1 MNTLWR
7 GVSLRSR
14 LLGVLLTAVV
24 LSTAVATGATY
35 YWARHEIDELLD
47 YHLRQQALA
56 LRDKAFMLGT
66 VVVPEPDPDQDFVIQ
81 AWDWRGQ
88 RVYLSHR
95 GAVLPRSTAPGYS
108 DIQAGKTAWRVY
120 SLVLGTHLVQIA
132 QPMRLRRELATE
144 ATLKILYPLLAVLP
158 ILALLVWWS
167 VGRVL
172 SPLGRLA
179 QTIASR
185 EAATLAPINATDLP
199 YEARL
204 MVEALNDLI
213 ARLQQSLTRERAFM
227 ADAAHELR
235 TPLTAL
241 QLQAQLLA
249 RAESVEEQAEAATAL
264 RAGVQR
270 AAHLIERLLAYA
282 RADLADESAPR
293 EALDFSALVN
303 ECVQDFAERARA
315 QGLELHAAIA
325 PSLRVSGQVTALRS
339 VVSNLL
345 DNALR
350 YTPPPGRIALDLVT
364 EDGACVLQVTDTGPG
379 IPPEE
384 RERVFDRF
392 YRIPGTSAEGSG
404 LGLAIVRR
412 VMERHQG
419 EVTVASGP
427 GGQGASFRLRLPL
440 AAEPA
445 ALGSARLWDA

>member
-35 YWARHEIDELLD
+35 YWARHEIDQLLD

-66 VVVPEPDPDQDFVIQ
+66 VVVPEPDPEQDFVIQ

-95 GAVLPRSTAPGYS
+95 GVVLPRSQAPGYS
-108 DIQAGKTAWRVY
+108 DIQAGETAWRVY
-120 SLVLGTHLVQIA
+120 AMVLGTHLVQIA
-132 QPMRLRRELATE
+132 QPMRLRRALATE

-158 ILALLVWWS
+158 VLALLVWWS

-179 QTIASR
+179 RTIGSR
-185 EAATLAPINATDLP
+185 EAAMLAPIDATDLP

-249 RAESVEEQAEAATAL
+249 RADNPEEQAEAAMAL

-270 AAHLIERLLAYA
+270 AAHLIERLLSYA
-282 RADLADESAPR
+282 RADLADDTAGR
-293 EALDFSALVN
+293 ERLDFSALVH
-303 ECVQDFAERARA
+303 ECIQDFADRAQA
-315 QGLELHAAIA
+315 QGLELHAAIT
-325 PSLRVSGQVTALRS
+325 PRLEVSGQATALRS

-350 YTPPPGRIALDLVT
+350 YTPPPGRIALDLT
-364 EDGACVLQVTDTGPG
+364 AEGDDAVLQVTDTGPG
-379 IPPEE
+379 IPTAE
-384 RERVFDRF
+384 RSRVFDRF
-392 YRIPGTSAEGSG
+392 YRIPGTAAEGSG
-404 LGLAIVRR
+404 LGLAIVKR
-412 VMERHQG
+412 VVERHHG
-419 EVTVASGP
+419 EITVASGP
-427 GGQGASFRLRLPL
+427 GGQGACFRIRLPRGT
-440 AAEPA
+440 AAPHP
-445 ALGSARLWDA
+445 

>member
-1 MNTLWR
+1 MNGLWR

-35 YWARHEIDELLD
+35 YWARHEIDQLLD

-95 GAVLPRSTAPGYS
+95 GVVLPRSAEPGYS
-108 DIQAGKTAWRVY
+108 DIRAGDTAWRVY
-120 SLVLGTHLVQIA
+120 AMVLGTHLVQIA

-144 ATLKILYPLLAVLP
+144 ATLKILYPLLAILP

-185 EAATLAPINATDLP
+185 DAATLAPINAIDLP
-199 YEARL
+199 HEARL

-213 ARLQQSLTRERAFM
+213 ARLQHSLTRERAFM

-249 RAESVEEQAEAATAL
+249 RAGSAEEQAEAAAAL

-270 AAHLIERLLAYA
+270 AAHLIDRLLAYA
-282 RADLADESAPR
+282 RADLADESVPR
-293 EALDFSALVN
+293 ETLDFSALAS

-315 QGLELHAAIA
+315 QGLELHVAIT
-325 PSLRVSGQVTALRS
+325 PSLRVSGQATALRS

-345 DNALR
+345 ENALR
-350 YTPPPGRIALDLVT
+350 YTPSPGRIALDLT
-364 EDGACVLQVTDTGPG
+364 PEHDRCILQVTDTGPG
-379 IPPEE
+379 IPPAE
-384 RERVFDRF
+384 RTRIFDRF
-392 YRIPGTSAEGSG
+392 YRIPGTATEGSG

-412 VMERHQG
+412 VVERHRG
-419 EVTVASGP
+419 EVMVASGP
-427 GGQGASFRLRLPL
+427 GGQGACFRLSLPL
-440 AAEPA
+440 STGPSAPA
-445 ALGSARLWDA
+445 SPGMRDA

>member
-35 YWARHEIDELLD
+35 YWARHEIDQLLD

-66 VVVPEPDPDQDFVIQ
+66 VVVPEPDPEQDFVIQ
-81 AWDWRGQ
+81 AWDWRVQ

-95 GAVLPRSTAPGYS
+95 GVVLPRSQAPGYS
-108 DIQAGKTAWRVY
+108 DIQAGETAWRVY
-120 SLVLGTHLVQIA
+120 AMALGTHLVQIA
-132 QPMRLRRELATE
+132 QPMRLRRALATE

-158 ILALLVWWS
+158 VLALLVWWS

-179 QTIASR
+179 RTIGSR
-185 EAATLAPINATDLP
+185 EAAMLAPIDATDLP

-249 RAESVEEQAEAATAL
+249 RADNPEEQAEAATAL

-270 AAHLIERLLAYA
+270 AAHLIERLLSYA
-282 RADLADESAPR
+282 RADLADDTAGR
-293 EALDFSALVN
+293 EKLDLSALVH
-303 ECVQDFAERARA
+303 ECIQDFAERA
-315 QGLELHAAIA
+315 
-325 PSLRVSGQVTALRS
+325 
-339 VVSNLL
+339 
-345 DNALR
+345 
-350 YTPPPGRIALDLVT
+350 
-364 EDGACVLQVTDTGPG
+364 
-379 IPPEE
+379 
-384 RERVFDRF
+384 
-392 YRIPGTSAEGSG
+392 
-404 LGLAIVRR
+404 
-412 VMERHQG
+412 
-419 EVTVASGP
+419 
-427 GGQGASFRLRLPL
+427 
-440 AAEPA
+440 
-445 ALGSARLWDA
+445 